1 MVKFIVLSLVLLIFF
16 STKAQNPPQKNWK
29 LAVQLWTFN
38 KFTFVEGVNKA
49 DSCGFKYIEAYPG
62 QKLGGDFTGDMGPS
76 MSSAER
82 KKLKEFLNRKGITFL
97 AYGAVDGFD
106 DAREDKDWVNCFEF
120 AKEMGIKEI
129 IAMPAPAQLDLVN
142 ELAGKY
148 HIRVGIHDEPGK
160 NPYDHPDS
168 VVRAIKN
175 RPNLDACVDIGN
187 WVRNGVDIVSALK
200 NQLHGRVVSV
210 HLKDVQVSGD
220 EHSPETNL
228 GRGVCNIPGILQEL
242 KREGFT
248 GFFSIEQPEE
258 GAAGIKSIKEDVA
271 YFHQQVAKL

>member
-1 MVKFIVLSLVLLIFF
+1 MVKFIFLLLISSVCF
-16 STKAQNPPQKNWK
+16 SIYAQNSPQKNWK

-62 QKLGGDFTGDMGPS
+62 QKLGGDFTGEMGPS
-76 MSSAER
+76 MSLAER
-82 KKLKEFLNRKGITFL
+82 KKLKEFLKKKGITFL

-106 DAREDKDWVNCFEF
+106 DAKKNQDWINCFDF
-120 AKEMGIKEI
+120 AKEMGIVEI
-129 IAMPAPAQLDLVN
+129 IAMPTAAQLDLVN

-210 HLKDVQVSGD
+210 HLKDVQQSGV
-220 EHSPETNL
+220 ERSPETIL

-248 GFFSIEQPEE
+248 GFFSIEHPAG
-258 GAAGIKSIKEDVA
+258 GAAGIKIIKEDVV
-271 YFHQQVAKL
+271 YFHEQVAKL